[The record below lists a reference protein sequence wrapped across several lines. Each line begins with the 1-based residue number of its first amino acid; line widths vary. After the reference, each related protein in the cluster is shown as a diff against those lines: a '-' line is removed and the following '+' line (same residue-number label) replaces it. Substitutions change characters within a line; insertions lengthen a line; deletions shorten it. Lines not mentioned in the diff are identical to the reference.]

1 MRAET
6 APIQHLFYIPKRVSQ
21 RIFALKKYRKS
32 TEKVPKK
39 YRKSTEKVPKKRRKT
54 PLPSIEI
61 LIFAQNCLYMRRRFW
76 RPRVVWFCVG

>member
-39 YRKSTEKVPKKRRKT
+39 RRKM
-54 PLPSIEI
+54 PLPSLEI

>member
-39 YRKSTEKVPKKRRKT
+39 YRKSEEKRLFRRSK
-54 PLPSIEI
+54 
-61 LIFAQNCLYMRRRFW
+61 Y
-76 RPRVVWFCVG
+76 